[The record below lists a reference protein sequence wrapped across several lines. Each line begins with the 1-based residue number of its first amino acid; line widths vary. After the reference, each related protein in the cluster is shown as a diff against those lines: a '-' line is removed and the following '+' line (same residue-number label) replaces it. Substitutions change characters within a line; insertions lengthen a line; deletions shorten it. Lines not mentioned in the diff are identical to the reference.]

1 MNRKFI
7 VAILLA
13 AALPAFAQTQNPS
26 AAKVTKADVQK
37 VFKIISGN
45 KTKSQTYCNIVK
57 LVSQITEGSE
67 QNTEEL
73 YQKIEELVPKLG
85 REYVALMDALQDV
98 EPESQVG
105 QEIESVLVDL
115 NRLCTR

>member
-26 AAKVTKADVQK
+26 AAKVTRADVQK

-45 KTKSQTYCNIVK
+45 KTKSPTYCNIVK

-67 QNTEEL
+67 QNTDEL

-105 QEIESVLVDL
+105 QEIESVLVGL